1 MVKPSLSQ
9 LLEKEGVN
17 RYALVVATAKCA
29 RDITDEYIRERE
41 YAEKCGIK
49 DTDRG
54 ASIVNPRY
62 RDERA
67 VQNAIDELYDD
78 EYSIVRSTLPEE
90 LRGTVDENE
99 SDGESEV
106 ADGTSESEQASDE
119 ASDTADASEDGETSA
134 DSEDADA

>member
-29 RDITDEYIRERE
+29 RAITDEYIRERE
-41 YAEKCGIK
+41 YAEKLGIK
-49 DTDRG
+49 DTDRS
-54 ASIVNPRY
+54 ASVVNQKY

-67 VQNAIDELYDD
+67 VQNAIDELYNG

-90 LRGTVDENE
+90 LREAKDKSSETDDEIQTCDRRADE
-99 SDGESEV
+99 TASDGDESE
-106 ADGTSESEQASDE
+106 TTQSESEL
-119 ASDTADASEDGETSA
+119 
-134 DSEDADA
+134 

>member
-29 RDITDEYIRERE
+29 RAITDEYIRERE
-41 YAEKCGIK
+41 YAEKLGIK
-49 DTDRG
+49 DTDRS
-54 ASIVNPRY
+54 ASVVNPKY

-67 VQNAIDELYDD
+67 VQNAIDELYNG

-90 LRGTVDENE
+90 LREAKDKSSETDDEIQTCDRRADE
-99 SDGESEV
+99 TASDGDESE
-106 ADGTSESEQASDE
+106 TTQSESEL
-119 ASDTADASEDGETSA
+119 
-134 DSEDADA
+134 